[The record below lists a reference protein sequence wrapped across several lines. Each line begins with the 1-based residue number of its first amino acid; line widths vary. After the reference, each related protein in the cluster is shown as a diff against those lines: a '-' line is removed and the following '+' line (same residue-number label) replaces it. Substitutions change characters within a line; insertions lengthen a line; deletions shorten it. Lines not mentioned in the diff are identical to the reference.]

1 MKKLLLCILGGI
13 SVTGYSAD
21 LSYDHCIVSG
31 ATVLTEQKIEQIISP
46 FLSHNADGL
55 GCLAAASTL
64 ESELREAGAF
74 TAKVY
79 PEITFDQNKTILHVI
94 EGQLSQDGIII
105 AQPSHRVKE
114 SVIQKYLSENLPSG
128 TTLLAENFERAIL
141 LTNDLPGIADSE
153 AILFPGNNVGE
164 AKFQIYPK
172 DSKLITGNVYFDNFG
187 STYTGQ
193 NRIGTSLDINSPFHY
208 GDRISL
214 GAAMTD
220 ENSLFGYLDL
230 SIPVG
235 ADGLRTGIE
244 IDAMS
249 YKTDRVD
256 NLRGDSNTLSA
267 YLTYPII
274 RSRAG
279 DLYIALYAAQNNMN
293 DKTDLSTITDRIVN
307 TATFKLTGSK
317 FDDFAG
323 GGLNDMKLELVQGH
337 VDLDEFEPYKLED
350 SQTARTAGQFTRL
363 YWQFSRLQQIKGP
376 LQAYAEI
383 AGQVASKRLDSS
395 QSLAF
400 GGAYDFPGYESGK
413 VLGDEGQ
420 RLHIDLRYNTQF
432 EWLGGQQQFSTFY
445 DIGRI
450 KTHAE
455 EIIGD
460 IIIPGIE
467 DKNYTMQSTGLG
479 FSQIWDSVQIQ
490 GALGWRINNK
500 IPYSQENTQDDNMH
514 GWVQLVYSF

>member
-1 MKKLLLCILGGI
+1 MRNLLLLALGSLSVSAYSAEIQIG
-13 SVTGYSAD
+13 SCTVTG
-21 LSYDHCIVSG
+21 V
-31 ATVLTEQKIEQIISP
+31 TVLSNTEIQQIISP
-46 FLSHNADGL
+46 FLQDNSDGL
-55 GCLAAASTL
+55 GCLAAAIAL
-64 ESELREAGAF
+64 ENEVREAGAF

-79 PEITFDQNKTILHVI
+79 PEIGLNQKQNVLHVI
-94 EGQLSQDGIII
+94 EGQLSQNGIMLG
-105 AQPSHRVKE
+105 QSSHRVKD
-114 SVIQKYLSENLPSG
+114 SVIQKQLSSNLPASS
-128 TTLLAENFERAIL
+128 TLLTKNFERAIL

-153 AILFPGNNVGE
+153 AILFPGDNVGE

-193 NRIGTSLDINSPFHY
+193 NRIGTSLDINSPFHH
-208 GDRISL
+208 GDRVSL
-214 GAAMTD
+214 GAAITD
-220 ENSLFGYLDL
+220 ENSIFGYLDA

-235 ADGLRTGIE
+235 SNGMRSGVEL
-244 IDAMS
+244 DAMS
-249 YKTDRVD
+249 YKTDEAN

-274 RSRAG
+274 RSREG
-279 DLYIALYAAQNNMN
+279 DLYIELHAAHNNMN
-293 DKTDLSTITDRIVN
+293 DKTDLSKITDRIVN
-307 TATFKLTGSK
+307 TATLKFTGSNLDS
-317 FDDFAG
+317 FLG
-323 GGLNDMKLELVQGH
+323 GGTNDMQLELVQGD
-337 VDLDEFEPYKLED
+337 VDLDEFAPYKEED
-350 SQTARTAGQFTRL
+350 AQTARTAGQFTRL
-363 YWQFSRLQQIKGP
+363 YWQFSRLQHIKGP
-376 LQAYAEI
+376 WQAYAEI

-413 VLGDEGQ
+413 VLGDEGH

-445 DIGRI
+445 DIGSI

-455 EIIGD
+455 QIVGN

-467 DKNYTMQSTGLG
+467 DKRYTMQSTGLG
-479 FSQIWDSVQIQ
+479 MSQIWKTVQVQ
-490 GALGWRINNK
+490 GALGWRINNE
-500 IPYSQENTQDDNMH
+500 IPYSQDNSKDDNMH